1 MAGKT
6 GLTGR
11 HERVIGIVATPHWR
25 PATLLLLLLMLLLL
39 LRVRSPHLVHWGVL
53 VALGLLPSS

>member
-1 MAGKT
+1 
-6 GLTGR
+6 
-11 HERVIGIVATPHWR
+11 
-25 PATLLLLLLMLLLL
+25 LLLLLLMLLLL